1 MLHRPYRDSCETA
14 EATSRTFYIVALALV
29 GLYWFG
35 TTTNTAGGMWPY
47 FMPLMQRCALAFV
60 LFTIVMFVGVLDESS
75 PLRARLMP
83 IRRQLSILGCIFA
96 LGHLAFY
103 GVSYVPRLGSALNG
117 NLGFSLA
124 LAALLVLLMAILLV
138 TSFQV
143 VKRRMSA
150 ARWKGVQRLAY
161 PFYLLTYV
169 HLLLMLAPSA
179 LHGGVAATTSVAVY
193 SIVFAAYVVLRLV
206 RARRIAVSAK
216 PSDARGEA
224 RGSGCRPFREGES
237 TAS

>member
-1 MLHRPYRDSCETA
+1 MRFLIALVCCIVLIGILAKPLKRHPVP
-14 EATSRTFYIVALALV
+14 FYIVALALV

-75 PLRARLMP
+75 PLRARLMH

-169 HLLLMLAPSA
+169 HLVLLLAPSA
-179 LHGGVAATTSVAVY
+179 FAGRETATVSLVVYSVAVG
-193 SIVFAAYVVLRLV
+193 AYVVLRMR
-206 RARRIAVSAK
+206 RALLHHRAAA
-216 PSDARGEA
+216 P
-224 RGSGCRPFREGES
+224 S
-237 TAS
+237 TALAS

>member
-1 MLHRPYRDSCETA
+1 MRFLIALVCCIVLIGILAKPLKRHPVP
-14 EATSRTFYIVALALV
+14 FYIVALALV

-60 LFTIVMFVGVLDESS
+60 LF
-75 PLRARLMP
+75 
-83 IRRQLSILGCIFA
+83 SILGCIFA

-169 HLLLMLAPSA
+169 HLVLLLAPSA
-179 LHGGVAATTSVAVY
+179 FAGRETATVSLVVYSVAVG
-193 SIVFAAYVVLRLV
+193 AYVVLRMR
-206 RARRIAVSAK
+206 RALLHHRAAA
-216 PSDARGEA
+216 P
-224 RGSGCRPFREGES
+224 S
-237 TAS
+237 TALAS

>member
-1 MLHRPYRDSCETA
+1 MRFLLAVVVC
-14 EATSRTFYIVALALV
+14 FALV
-29 GLYWFG
+29 VLLAKPLKRCPVPFYCTALGLVALYWFG
-35 TTTNTAGGMWPY
+35 VSTNVTGVWWTW
-47 FMPLMQRCALAFV
+47 FMPLMQRCALAFL
-60 LFTIVMFVGVLDESS
+60 LFTIVMFVGVLGDSS

-103 GVSYVPRLGSALNG
+103 GVSYVPRLGSAFAG

-124 LAALLVLLMAILLV
+124 LAAVLVALMTVLLV

-143 VKRRMSA
+143 VKRRMNA

-169 HLLLMLAPSA
+169 HLVLLLAPSA
-179 LHGGVAATTSVAVY
+179 FAGRDTAIVSLVVYTVVVAT
-193 SIVFAAYVVLRLV
+193 YVVLRV
-206 RARRIAVSAK
+206 RRALLRQQAARPSA
-216 PSDARGEA
+216 ALAG
-224 RGSGCRPFREGES
+224 
-237 TAS
+237 

>member
-1 MLHRPYRDSCETA
+1 MRFAISIG
-14 EATSRTFYIVALALV
+14 IVAFLAFACAKPLKRCPVPFYCAALGLV
-29 GLYWFG
+29 ALYWFG
-35 TTTNTAGGMWPY
+35 VSTNVTGVWWTW
-47 FMPLMQRCALAFV
+47 FMPLMQRCALAFL

-169 HLLLMLAPSA
+169 HLVLLLAPSA
-179 LHGGVAATTSVAVY
+179 FAGRETATVSLVVYSVAVG
-193 SIVFAAYVVLRLV
+193 AYVVLRMR
-206 RARRIAVSAK
+206 RALLHHRAAA
-216 PSDARGEA
+216 P
-224 RGSGCRPFREGES
+224 S
-237 TAS
+237 TALAS

>member
-1 MLHRPYRDSCETA
+1 MRFLLAVVVC
-14 EATSRTFYIVALALV
+14 FALV
-29 GLYWFG
+29 VLLAKPLKRCPVPFYCAALGLVALYWFG
-35 TTTNTAGGMWPY
+35 VSTNVTGVWWTW
-47 FMPLMQRCALAFV
+47 FMPLMQRCALAFL
-60 LFTIVMFVGVLDESS
+60 LFTIVMFVGVLGDSS

-103 GVSYVPRLGSALNG
+103 GVSYVPRLGSAFAG

-124 LAALLVLLMAILLV
+124 LAAVLVALMAALLV

-143 VKRRMSA
+143 VKRRMNA

-169 HLLLMLAPSA
+169 HLVLLLAPSA
-179 LHGGVAATTSVAVY
+179 LAGRDTAIVSLVVYTVVVAT
-193 SIVFAAYVVLRLV
+193 YVVLRV
-206 RARRIAVSAK
+206 RRALLRQQAARPSA
-216 PSDARGEA
+216 ALAG
-224 RGSGCRPFREGES
+224 
-237 TAS
+237 

>member
-1 MLHRPYRDSCETA
+1 MT
-14 EATSRTFYIVALALV
+14 VV
-29 GLYWFG
+29 
-35 TTTNTAGGMWPY
+35 
-47 FMPLMQRCALAFV
+47 
-60 LFTIVMFVGVLDESS
+60 FVGVLDESS

-169 HLLLMLAPSA
+169 HLVLLLAPSA
-179 LHGGVAATTSVAVY
+179 FAGRETATVSLVVYSVAVG
-193 SIVFAAYVVLRLV
+193 AYVVLRMR
-206 RARRIAVSAK
+206 RALLHHRAAA
-216 PSDARGEA
+216 P
-224 RGSGCRPFREGES
+224 S
-237 TAS
+237 TALAS

>member
-1 MLHRPYRDSCETA
+1 MRFLLAVVVC
-14 EATSRTFYIVALALV
+14 FALV
-29 GLYWFG
+29 VLLDKPLKRAPVPFYCAALGLVALYWFG
-35 TTTNTAGGMWPY
+35 VSTNVTGVWWTW
-47 FMPLMQRCALAFV
+47 FMPLMQRCALAFL
-60 LFTIVMFVGVLDESS
+60 LFTIVMFVGVLGDSS

-103 GVSYVPRLGSALNG
+103 GVSYVPRLGSAFAG

-124 LAALLVLLMAILLV
+124 LAAVLVALMAVLLV

-143 VKRRMSA
+143 VKRRMNA

-169 HLLLMLAPSA
+169 HLVLLLAPSA
-179 LHGGVAATTSVAVY
+179 FAGRDTAIVSLVVYTVVVAT
-193 SIVFAAYVVLRLV
+193 YVVLRV
-206 RARRIAVSAK
+206 RRALLRQQAARPSA
-216 PSDARGEA
+216 ALAG
-224 RGSGCRPFREGES
+224 
-237 TAS
+237 

>member
-1 MLHRPYRDSCETA
+1 MRFLLAVVVC
-14 EATSRTFYIVALALV
+14 FALV
-29 GLYWFG
+29 VLLAKPLKRFPVPFYCAALGFVALYWFG
-35 TTTNTAGGMWPY
+35 VSTNVTGVWWTW
-47 FMPLMQRCALAFV
+47 FMPLMQRCALAFL
-60 LFTIVMFVGVLDESS
+60 LFTIVMFVGVLGDSS

-103 GVSYVPRLGSALNG
+103 GVSYVPRLGSAFAG

-124 LAALLVLLMAILLV
+124 LAAVLVALMTVLLV

-143 VKRRMSA
+143 VKRRMNA

-169 HLLLMLAPSA
+169 HLVLLLAPSA
-179 LHGGVAATTSVAVY
+179 FAGRDAAIVSLVVYTVVVAT
-193 SIVFAAYVVLRLV
+193 YVVLRV
-206 RARRIAVSAK
+206 RRALLRQQAARPSA
-216 PSDARGEA
+216 ALAG
-224 RGSGCRPFREGES
+224 
-237 TAS
+237 

>member
-1 MLHRPYRDSCETA
+1 MRFAISIG
-14 EATSRTFYIVALALV
+14 IVAFLAFACAKPLKRFPVPFYCAALGLV
-29 GLYWFG
+29 ALYWFG
-35 TTTNTAGGMWPY
+35 VSANVTGVWWTW
-47 FMPLMQRCALAFV
+47 FMQRCALAFL
-60 LFTIVMFVGVLDESS
+60 LFTIVMFVGVLGDSS

-103 GVSYVPRLGSALNG
+103 GVSYVPRLDSAFAG

-124 LAALLVLLMAILLV
+124 LAAVLVVLMTVLLV

-143 VKRRMSA
+143 VKRRMNA

-169 HLLLMLAPSA
+169 HLVLLLAPSA
-179 LHGGVAATTSVAVY
+179 FAGRDTAIVSLVVYTVVVAT
-193 SIVFAAYVVLRLV
+193 YVVLRV
-206 RARRIAVSAK
+206 RRALLRQQAARPSA
-216 PSDARGEA
+216 ALAG
-224 RGSGCRPFREGES
+224 
-237 TAS
+237 

>member
-1 MLHRPYRDSCETA
+1 MRFLLAVVVC
-14 EATSRTFYIVALALV
+14 FALV
-29 GLYWFG
+29 VLLAKPLKRSPVPFYCAALGLVALYWFG
-35 TTTNTAGGMWPY
+35 VSTNVTGVWWTC
-47 FMPLMQRCALAFV
+47 FMPLMQRCALAFL
-60 LFTIVMFVGVLDESS
+60 LFTIVMFIGVLGDSS

-103 GVSYVPRLGSALNG
+103 GVSYVPRLGSAFAG

-124 LAALLVLLMAILLV
+124 LAAVLVALMAVLLV

-143 VKRRMSA
+143 VKRRMNA

-169 HLLLMLAPSA
+169 HLVLLLAPSA
-179 LHGGVAATTSVAVY
+179 FAGRDTAIVSLVVYTVVVAT
-193 SIVFAAYVVLRLV
+193 YVVLRV
-206 RARRIAVSAK
+206 RRALLRQQAARPSA
-216 PSDARGEA
+216 ALAG
-224 RGSGCRPFREGES
+224 
-237 TAS
+237 

>member
-1 MLHRPYRDSCETA
+1 MRFAISIG
-14 EATSRTFYIVALALV
+14 IVAFLAFACAKPLKRFPVPFYCTALGLV
-29 GLYWFG
+29 ALYWFG
-35 TTTNTAGGMWPY
+35 VSTNVTGVWWTW
-47 FMPLMQRCALAFV
+47 FMPLMQRCALAFL
-60 LFTIVMFVGVLDESS
+60 LFTIVMFVGVLGDSS

-103 GVSYVPRLGSALNG
+103 GVSYVPRLGSAFAG

-124 LAALLVLLMAILLV
+124 LAAVLVALMAVLLV

-143 VKRRMSA
+143 VKRRMNA

-169 HLLLMLAPSA
+169 HLVLLLAPSA
-179 LHGGVAATTSVAVY
+179 LAGRDTAIVSLVVYTVVVAT
-193 SIVFAAYVVLRLV
+193 YVVLRV
-206 RARRIAVSAK
+206 RRALLRQQAARPSA
-216 PSDARGEA
+216 ALAG
-224 RGSGCRPFREGES
+224 
-237 TAS
+237 

>member
-1 MLHRPYRDSCETA
+1 MRFAISIG
-14 EATSRTFYIVALALV
+14 IVALLAFACAKPLKRFPVPFYCAALGLV
-29 GLYWFG
+29 ALYWFG
-35 TTTNTAGGMWPY
+35 VSTNVTGVWWTW
-47 FMPLMQRCALAFV
+47 FMPLMQRCALAFL
-60 LFTIVMFVGVLDESS
+60 LFTIVMFVGVLGDSS

-103 GVSYVPRLGSALNG
+103 GVSYVPRLGSAFAG

-124 LAALLVLLMAILLV
+124 LAAVLVALMTVLLV

-143 VKRRMSA
+143 VKRRMNA

-169 HLLLMLAPSA
+169 HLVLLLAPSA
-179 LHGGVAATTSVAVY
+179 LAGRDTAIVSLVAYTVVVAT
-193 SIVFAAYVVLRLV
+193 YVVLRV
-206 RARRIAVSAK
+206 RRALLRQQAARPSA
-216 PSDARGEA
+216 ALAG
-224 RGSGCRPFREGES
+224 
-237 TAS
+237 